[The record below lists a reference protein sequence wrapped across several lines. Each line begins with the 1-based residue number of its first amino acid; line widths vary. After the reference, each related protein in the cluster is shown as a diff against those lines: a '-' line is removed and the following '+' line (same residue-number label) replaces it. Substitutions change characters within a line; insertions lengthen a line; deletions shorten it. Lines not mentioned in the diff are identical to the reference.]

1 MKSAQVIDALRDH
14 YSRQGMNGVVPR
26 FAFVD
31 EIRVNTGFK
40 GVERI
45 QERQFDADGNLITKL
60 IPNTVWDDSVP
71 ADPDVMWS
79 RPGAWVKDGTFRE
92 VPDYRH
98 GDLVPNRTETR
109 IDAWALDCWKCQKS
123 KTYYNAYAFEVKV
136 SRGDFL
142 SEIKNPV
149 KRLASLELSNYFYF
163 VTPKGLVKAS
173 EIPDECGLK
182 TVNATGHV
190 QTVKP
195 APWRE
200 REPLPETFMASAMR
214 TSTRRYFDLAN
225 RMTLETTG

>member
-1 MKSAQVIDALRDH
+1 MKSATVIDALRDH
-14 YSRQGMNGVVPR
+14 YSRQGMNGTVPR

-45 QERQFDADGNLITKL
+45 RERQYDADGELVMKL
-60 IPNTVWDDSVP
+60 VPNTVFDPMAP
-71 ADPDVMWS
+71 ARSAWS
-79 RPGAWVKDGTFRE
+79 RPGAWINDGTFRE
-92 VPDYRH
+92 VPAYR
-98 GDLVPNRTETR
+98 DAELVPNRTETR

-123 KTYYNAYAFEVKV
+123 GTYYNAYAFEVKV

-149 KRLASLELSNYFYF
+149 KRLAALELSNYFYF

-190 QTVKP
+190 QTVKA

-225 RMTLETTG
+225 RMTLEITG